1 MVVVDMAQNLIFDSI
16 ANLARALGHPN
27 RVLLLELIVQGER
40 SVERLSELSKLS
52 IANASQHLQALKRAG
67 LVIRRQDGKHAI
79 YGLADESVVRL
90 LHAFRSFLVARGDT
104 RGDAHNVGTEVIS
117 CDELVR
123 RLKSRSVVLLDVRP
137 EDEFAFGRLPGA
149 VNIPIDQLSKRLKE
163 LPRGKEII
171 AYCRGPYCV
180 LSQQARSALLAK
192 GWNSRQFAEGYS
204 GWRMNG
210 LPIEALH

>member
-1 MVVVDMAQNLIFDSI
+1 MAQNSIFNSI

-40 SVERLSELSKLS
+40 SVERLSELSGLS
-52 IANASQHLQALKRAG
+52 IANASQHLRALKQAG
-67 LVIRRQDGKHAI
+67 LVNRRQDGKNAI
-79 YGLADESVVRL
+79 YGLADESVIRL
-90 LHAFRSFLVARGDT
+90 LYAFRCFLGAQGGSRD
-104 RGDAHNVGTEVIS
+104 DAHQVGTEVIS
-117 CDELVR
+117 CDELVK

-137 EDEFAFGRLPGA
+137 EDEFALGRLPGA
-149 VNIPIDQLSKRLKE
+149 LNIPIEQLAKRLKE
-163 LPRGKEII
+163 LPRGKEIV

-180 LSQQARSALLAK
+180 LSQQAISALRAK
-192 GWNSRQFAEGYS
+192 GWPSRQFAEGFS